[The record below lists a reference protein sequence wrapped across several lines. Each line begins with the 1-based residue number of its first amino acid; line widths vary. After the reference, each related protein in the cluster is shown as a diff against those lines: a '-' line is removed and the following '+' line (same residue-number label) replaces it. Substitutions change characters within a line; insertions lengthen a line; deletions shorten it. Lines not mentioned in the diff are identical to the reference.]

1 MYIKQFHFRCTIQL
15 SIFFYQT
22 RLGFKYYTM
31 AAALAVTK
39 NLKKVVATKKG
50 KFGHNSE
57 VSLRNIILLFACEF
71 FSLAWI
77 CFYTFLSPWEK
88 ICFLCKEFWKA
99 PSRTGKN
106 TPWWCFFKY
115 LPNVIIVPFL
125 ILFLVLLQLLW
136 ISRTIYQGKN
146 GKETE
151 LSPILLSKKRLS
163 SVSFK

>member
-1 MYIKQFHFRCTIQL
+1 MVRNILGVHFYVFLRLCHNAENSKVSV
-15 SIFFYQT
+15 SIFSHQT

-31 AAALAVTK
+31 VAVLAVTK

-77 CFYTFLSPWEK
+77 CFYTILSPWEK

-106 TPWWCFFKY
+106 NHDDAFLKY
-115 LPNVIIVPFL
+115 LPNVMIVLFL
-125 ILFLVLLQLLW
+125 ILFW
-136 ISRTIYQGKN
+136 CCFNFFG
-146 GKETE
+146 
-151 LSPILLSKKRLS
+151 
-163 SVSFK
+163 